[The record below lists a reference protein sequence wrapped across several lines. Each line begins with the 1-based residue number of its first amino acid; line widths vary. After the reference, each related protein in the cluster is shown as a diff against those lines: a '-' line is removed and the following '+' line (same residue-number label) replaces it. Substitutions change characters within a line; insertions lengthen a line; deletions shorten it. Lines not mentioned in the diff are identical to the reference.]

1 LPPAAR
7 FFFEKKK
14 RGKKKLLE
22 PVFTAET
29 AEWPRDFSGRQ
40 GKFSQESL
48 GLFQENLTPHA
59 GKTPSQTV
67 N

>member
-1 LPPAAR
+1 MPPSLKNSEA
-7 FFFEKKK
+7 
-14 RGKKKLLE
+14 
-22 PVFTAET
+22 VFTAET
-29 AEWPRDFSGRQ
+29 AGWPRDFSDRQ

-59 GKTPSQTV
+59 GKTPGQTV

>member
-1 LPPAAR
+1 M
-7 FFFEKKK
+7 
-14 RGKKKLLE
+14 
-22 PVFTAET
+22 AEG
-29 AEWPRDFSGRQ
+29 FSGRQ

-59 GKTPSQTV
+59 GNTPGQTV

>member
-1 LPPAAR
+1 MPPSLKNSEA
-7 FFFEKKK
+7 
-14 RGKKKLLE
+14 
-22 PVFTAET
+22 VFTAET
-29 AEWPRDFSGRQ
+29 AGWPRDFSDRQ

-59 GKTPSQTV
+59 GKKPGQTV